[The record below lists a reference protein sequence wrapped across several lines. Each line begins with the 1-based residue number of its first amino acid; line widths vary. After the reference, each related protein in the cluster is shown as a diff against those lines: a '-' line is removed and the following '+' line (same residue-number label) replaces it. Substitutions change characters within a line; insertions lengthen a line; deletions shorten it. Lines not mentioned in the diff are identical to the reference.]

1 MNHLECVTLKNNKWY
16 WYLIV
21 FFLGFL
27 VYMTLGAIPLSI
39 LAAVAVVRSG
49 DISAVQNMNFE
60 AAGIDRNLVLFSMLF
75 AFVCFLA
82 AMIFLIKIFHNK
94 TWTQVIN
101 GTNRVRWSRFFWG
114 IAVWGIISLV
124 GFGVSFF
131 TEPESLTFRFDA
143 GRFIVL
149 LLIAVI
155 FIPIQCTCEEF
166 VFRGY
171 LVQGIASWTKS
182 RWWALIIP
190 SVLFG
195 LMHSANPEIKEY
207 GFWTMM
213 SQYIF
218 LGLVF
223 GLITLLDDG
232 IEIAMGMH
240 TVNNFLGCT
249 LATYKGSALQTD
261 ALFIVGEMNPVEDLK
276 WMAMAGVMAVAI
288 LALKYRWDFRV
299 LNKRV
304 ETG

>member
-16 WYLIV
+16 WYLLV
-21 FFLGFL
+21 LCLGFL
-27 VYMTLGAIPLSI
+27 AVNTVGAIPLMV
-39 LAAVAVVRSG
+39 LMAVAIKSG
-49 DISAVQNMNFE
+49 DISAVENINFE
-60 AAGIDRNLVLFSMLF
+60 AAGIDRNLVLFANLF

-82 AMIFLIKIFHNK
+82 AMIFFIKVFHNK
-94 TWTQVIN
+94 TWTQVSN
-101 GTNRVRWSRFFWG
+101 GTNRVRWRRFFWG
-114 IAVWGIISLV
+114 IAVWGIISLA

-143 GRFIVL
+143 GRFTVL

-166 VFRGY
+166 IFRGY
-171 LVQGIASWTKS
+171 LMQGIASWTKS
-182 RWWALIIP
+182 RWWALVIP
-190 SVLFG
+190 TILFG
-195 LMHSANPEIKEY
+195 LMHGTNPEVREY

-218 LGLVF
+218 LGLMF
-223 GLITLLDDG
+223 GLITILDDG

-261 ALFIVGEMNPVEDLK
+261 ALF
-276 WMAMAGVMAVAI
+276 MAGEINPADDLIWMTFAGIIAVAVF
-288 LALKYRWDFRV
+288 ALKYRWRFGI

-304 ETG
+304 EPL